1 LQKIKYTVKM
11 SVWVEFLVT
20 YDETEAQIVKDILD
34 AEDIPV
40 VVNSLKIRP
49 YPVNIGRMGEV
60 RLLVRE
66 EDVKKAA
73 SILEIMKDTSS
84 EKEAQ

>member
-1 LQKIKYTVKM
+1 M
-11 SVWVEFLVT
+11 SDWVEFLVT

-40 VVNSLKIRP
+40 VMNSLKIRP

>member
-1 LQKIKYTVKM
+1 
-11 SVWVEFLVT
+11 
-20 YDETEAQIVKDILD
+20 VKDILD

-40 VVNSLKIRP
+40 VMNSLKIRP

-73 SILEIMKDTSS
+73 SILEIMKDTSP

>member
-1 LQKIKYTVKM
+1 M
-11 SVWVEFLVT
+11 SDWVEFFVT

-40 VVNSLKIRP
+40 VMNSLKIRP

>member
-1 LQKIKYTVKM
+1 M
-11 SVWVEFLVT
+11 SDWVEFLVT

-40 VVNSLKIRP
+40 VMNSLKIRP

-73 SILEIMKDTSS
+73 SILEIMKDTSP

>member
-1 LQKIKYTVKM
+1 M
-11 SVWVEFLVT
+11 SDWVEFLVT

-40 VVNSLKIRP
+40 VMNSLKVRP

-73 SILEIMKDTSS
+73 SILEIMKNTSS

>member
-1 LQKIKYTVKM
+1 M
-11 SVWVEFLVT
+11 SDWVEFLVT

-40 VVNSLKIRP
+40 VINSLKVRP

>member
-1 LQKIKYTVKM
+1 M
-11 SVWVEFLVT
+11 SDWVEFLVT

-40 VVNSLKIRP
+40 VMNSLKVRP

-66 EDVKKAA
+66 EDVKKAV

>member
-1 LQKIKYTVKM
+1 M
-11 SVWVEFLVT
+11 SGWVEFLVT
-20 YDETEAQIVKDILD
+20 YDEIEAQIVKDILD

-40 VVNSLKIRP
+40 VMNSLKIRP